1 MERCYFFSLMLGR
14 YGSGLLFSI
23 LEWQYLCLC
32 STVYLWLR
40 DGCGFQ
46 QKMCCCLSLP
56 RPWYHP
62 TVLGGHGSKHVWQL
76 LIYPALMQSPL
87 LVAALMRTVKSLFI
101 SLLYAR
107 SQLHWT
113 LFRNVSG
120 YSFSFRGFVL
130 PLPYFHPASLV
141 KELGKHVSQ
150 YVVIVVRLEIQVSV
164 YVSRLPVHSNFKGF
178 IILSEEGVQ
187 KW

>member
-46 QKMCCCLSLP
+46 NKMCCCLSLP

-76 LIYPALMQSPL
+76 LIYQLSCSL
-87 LVAALMRTVKSLFI
+87 LSLWLPWWGLWSLFS
-101 SLLYAR
+101 SLLCTHVTVTMDLVPHVGFLFQCILILDWSCHIHR
-107 SQLHWT
+107 GWRLLLGGGLQLA
-113 LFRNVSG
+113 L
-120 YSFSFRGFVL
+120 L
-130 PLPYFHPASLV
+130 L
-141 KELGKHVSQ
+141 
-150 YVVIVVRLEIQVSV
+150 
-164 YVSRLPVHSNFKGF
+164 
-178 IILSEEGVQ
+178 
-187 KW
+187 